1 MRLKPVI
8 LALVLGTVL
17 AIPAQARADWIFTP
31 YVGANFSRGG
41 DIFDLDS
48 GNTSVS
54 FGGSLGWM
62 GAGILGLE
70 MDFGYAPDFFETDD
84 VTSLDGNV
92 TSFMG
97 NVIIGIPIGGQ
108 TGGGVR
114 PYVSGGAGLLRSR
127 LDDVED
133 FFDLN
138 ENSFGVNAG
147 AGLMVFFTDNV
158 GLRGDLRYF
167 RSLSD
172 DDNDDD
178 TYLDLNL
185 GAFHFWRAT
194 AGVAFRF

>member
-1 MRLKPVI
+1 MRLRPVI

-31 YVGANFSRGG
+31 YIGANFSRGG

-97 NVIIGIPIGGQ
+97 NVIVGIPIGGQ

-178 TYLDLNL
+178 TDLDLNL

>member
-1 MRLKPVI
+1 MRLRPVI

-84 VTSLDGNV
+84 ITSLDGNV

-178 TYLDLNL
+178 NDLDLNL

>member
-1 MRLKPVI
+1 MRLRPVI
-8 LALVLGTVL
+8 LALVLGTAL
-17 AIPAQARADWIFTP
+17 AIPVQARADWIFTP
-31 YVGANFSRGG
+31 YIGANFSRGG
-41 DIFDLDS
+41 DLLDFEG
-48 GNTSVS
+48 GNTTVN

-62 GAGILGLE
+62 GAGIFGLE
-70 MDFGYAPDFFETDD
+70 VDFGYSPHFFETDD
-84 VTSLDGNV
+84 VTTLDGNV

-127 LDDVED
+127 LDDVDD

-138 ENSFGVNAG
+138 ENSFGMNAG

-158 GLRGDLRYF
+158 GLRGDVRYF

-178 TYLDLNL
+178 TDLDLNL
-185 GAFHFWRAT
+185 GAFHFWRAS
-194 AGVAFRF
+194 AGVSFRF

>member
-1 MRLKPVI
+1 MRLRPVI

-31 YVGANFSRGG
+31 YIGANFSRGG

-178 TYLDLNL
+178 NDLDLNL

>member
-1 MRLKPVI
+1 MRLRAVI
-8 LALVLGTVL
+8 LALVLGTAL

-48 GNTSVS
+48 GNTSVN

-70 MDFGYAPDFFETDD
+70 MDFGYSPHFFETDD

-172 DDNDDD
+172 DDTDNDND
-178 TYLDLNL
+178 LDLNL

>member
-8 LALVLGTVL
+8 LALVLGTGL

-158 GLRGDLRYF
+158 GLRGDVRYF

-178 TYLDLNL
+178 NDLDLNL

>member
-84 VTSLDGNV
+84 ITSLDGNV

-178 TYLDLNL
+178 NDLDLNL

>member
-1 MRLKPVI
+1 MRLRPVI

-31 YVGANFSRGG
+31 YIGANFSRGG

-114 PYVSGGAGLLRSR
+114 PYISGGAGLLRSR
-127 LDDVED
+127 LDDVD
-133 FFDLN
+133 DLFDLN
-138 ENSFGVNAG
+138 ENSFGINAG
-147 AGLMVFFTDNV
+147 GGVMVFFTDSV

-167 RSLSD
+167 RALAGDIDED
-172 DDNDDD
+172 DV
-178 TYLDLNL
+178 DLTL
-185 GAFHFWRAT
+185 GSFDFWRAS
-194 AGVAFRF
+194 AGVTFRF

>member
-1 MRLKPVI
+1 MRLRPVI

-178 TYLDLNL
+178 NDLDLNL

>member
-1 MRLKPVI
+1 MRLRPVI

-133 FFDLN
+133 LFDIN

-158 GLRGDLRYF
+158 GLRGDMRYF

-178 TYLDLNL
+178 NDLDLNL

>member
-1 MRLKPVI
+1 
-8 LALVLGTVL
+8 VL

-31 YVGANFSRGG
+31 YIGANFSRGG

-178 TYLDLNL
+178 NDLDLNL

>member
-1 MRLKPVI
+1 MRLRPVI

-133 FFDLN
+133 LFDIN

-158 GLRGDLRYF
+158 GLRGDMRYF

-178 TYLDLNL
+178 TDLDFNL

>member
-1 MRLKPVI
+1 MRLRPVI

-97 NVIIGIPIGGQ
+97 NVIIGIPIGSQ

-133 FFDLN
+133 LFDIN

-178 TYLDLNL
+178 NDLDLNL

>member
-1 MRLKPVI
+1 MRLRPVI

-31 YVGANFSRGG
+31 YIGANFSRGG

-178 TYLDLNL
+178 TDLDLNL

>member
-1 MRLKPVI
+1 MRLRPVI

-31 YVGANFSRGG
+31 YIGANFSRGG

-48 GNTSVS
+48 GNTSLN
-54 FGGSLGWM
+54 FGGSLAWM

-133 FFDLN
+133 LFDIN

-172 DDNDDD
+172 DDDDD
-178 TYLDLNL
+178 DNDLDLNF

>member
-1 MRLKPVI
+1 MRLRPVI

-84 VTSLDGNV
+84 ITSLDGNV

-147 AGLMVFFTDNV
+147 AGLMVFYTDNV
-158 GLRGDLRYF
+158 GLRGDVRYF

-178 TYLDLNL
+178 NDLDLNL

>member
-1 MRLKPVI
+1 MRLRPVI

-147 AGLMVFFTDNV
+147 AGLMVFFTDSV

-178 TYLDLNL
+178 NDLDLNL

>member
-178 TYLDLNL
+178 NDLDLNL